1 MRGLLLL
8 ALLQSGGDTPPTYSG
23 RAGELRVEVPRFE
36 GSVTIDGALDEPE
49 WGRAARLTGFS
60 EYAPVDGRPA
70 EDSTEVLVW
79 YSGGAIYFGIRAFEP
94 HGSVHATLADRDKI
108 AADDYVQILLDT
120 FDDHR
125 QAIVFGVNPLGVQ
138 SDGVLNEG
146 TQSGVTGYGGTVRDT
161 VDLSADFVYQSKGR
175 LTDYGYEVEIRIP
188 FKSLR
193 YQPAPSQNWGLNVIR
208 QVQHSGHQDTWTPAR
223 RAAASFLGQS
233 GTLAELHDLH
243 RGLVLDLNP
252 EATGKADG
260 AQGPSSWRYTATGPE
275 LGGNVRWGI
284 TNNLTLTGTGNPD
297 FSQVEADAGQL
308 QFDPRQAL
316 FFPEKRPFFLEG
328 LEQFDTPNTLIYTR
342 RLVQPV
348 AAVKLT
354 GKVSGTNLG
363 ALIGVDDAAASLTRT
378 DHPVYNILRMR
389 RDLVGQSTVGIVYTD
404 RIEGGDYNRVAGAD
418 ARLVFGP
425 IYALALQGAE
435 SFTRSSA
442 GVANAP
448 LWQATLD
455 RTGREFAFHYGI
467 TGIHPDFVAASGFI
481 ARAGIVTAVVD
492 HRLTFFGRPGSSLE
506 SWTPDLFLLGRWQ
519 YDNFTSGRAAED
531 KELHVNLTGVLQ
543 GGWTITTGVF
553 FESFGYDSSLYRDY
567 ALEHTDSGGTHTVP
581 FVGTPHIRNLDL
593 MLNVTTPQ
601 FKRFSGTLLLLPAP
615 QDENFFEWAPA
626 RILIIQATGDW
637 RPTDQLRVS
646 ASYSHQEYWRKTD
659 GSIVGLHR
667 IPRLAVEYQV
677 SRPVFLRLVGQY
689 DSQWQDSLRDDS
701 RTNDPILIKDPT
713 TGVYT
718 RATARTTNAV
728 RFDWLLSYHPT
739 PGTVMYAGY
748 GNSLTEPDALA
759 FRDLHRTSDGFF
771 VKFSYLFRM

>member
-1 MRGLLLL
+1 
-8 ALLQSGGDTPPTYSG
+8 
-23 RAGELRVEVPRFE
+23 
-36 GSVTIDGALDEPE
+36 
-49 WGRAARLTGFS
+49 
-60 EYAPVDGRPA
+60 
-70 EDSTEVLVW
+70 
-79 YSGGAIYFGIRAFEP
+79 
-94 HGSVHATLADRDKI
+94 
-108 AADDYVQILLDT
+108 
-120 FDDHR
+120 
-125 QAIVFGVNPLGVQ
+125 
-138 SDGVLNEG
+138 
-146 TQSGVTGYGGTVRDT
+146 
-161 VDLSADFVYQSKGR
+161 
-175 LTDYGYEVEIRIP
+175 
-188 FKSLR
+188 
-193 YQPAPSQNWGLNVIR
+193 
-208 QVQHSGHQDTWTPAR
+208 
-223 RAAASFLGQS
+223 
-233 GTLAELHDLH
+233 
-243 RGLVLDLNP
+243 
-252 EATGKADG
+252 
-260 AQGPSSWRYTATGPE
+260 
-275 LGGNVRWGI
+275 
-284 TNNLTLTGTGNPD
+284 
-297 FSQVEADAGQL
+297 
-308 QFDPRQAL
+308 
-316 FFPEKRPFFLEG
+316 
-328 LEQFDTPNTLIYTR
+328 
-342 RLVQPV
+342 
-348 AAVKLT
+348 
-354 GKVSGTNLG
+354 
-363 ALIGVDDAAASLTRT
+363 VDDAAASLTRT
-378 DHPVYNILRMR
+378 DHPVYDILRMR

-425 IYALALQGAE
+425 IYALAVQGAE

-442 GVANAP
+442 SVANAP

-531 KELHVNLTGVLQ
+531 KELHVNLTGVLR

-567 ALEHTDSGGTHTVP
+567 ALEDTTGRVTP

-713 TGVYT
+713 TSVYT

-771 VKFSYLFRM
+771 LKFSYLFRM